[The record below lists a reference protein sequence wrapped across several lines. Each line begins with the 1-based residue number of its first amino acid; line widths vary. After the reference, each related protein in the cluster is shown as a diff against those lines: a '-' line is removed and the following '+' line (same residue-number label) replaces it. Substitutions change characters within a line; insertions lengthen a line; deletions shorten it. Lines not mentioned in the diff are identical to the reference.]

1 MKKILFITNN
11 WLTDYGGRRVAS
23 TKIINNISRGK
34 FDITV
39 VDFEVG
45 IKPISKFEVKK
56 NIIFDNKVHLL
67 TYFIKSHS
75 RLFPYLINI
84 SKTYRFDIVVCSG
97 SSYFDIVS
105 ILTIK
110 IFNLFKKTKLV
121 LFNHTHPLESIQ
133 FVSISIKNFLFHLGY
148 YVLSYFV
155 YGFFDRIVTPGSAL
169 KDFFVSNFRIN
180 PEKISVINYPIY
192 KQNDLKNKN
201 FEEIIPSSFH
211 NGNKKIIVTAARL
224 VLIQKDFPT
233 LFKALKE
240 VNKKI
245 NCQLVIL
252 GEGIGREKIIKLA
265 EKIGVLN
272 EITLL
277 GFKKNPIAYLQKADV
292 FVLST
297 FFEGCPIV
305 LVEAMIGKVPVVSSD
320 CDFGPK
326 EILENGKSGILVPI
340 NDHKTMAKAILNLL
354 ENNQLRRKFINNGFK
369 RAKFYSEERSFDLWD
384 KLLSRLS

>member
-23 TKIINNISRGK
+23 TKIINDISHRK

-45 IKPISKFEVKK
+45 IKPISKLEVKK
-56 NIIFDNKVHLL
+56 NINFDDKVHLL

-75 RLFPYLINI
+75 RLIPYLMNI
-84 SKTYRFDIVVCSG
+84 SKAYRFDIVICSG

-110 IFNLFKKTKLV
+110 TFNLFKKAQLV

-155 YGFFDRIVTPGSAL
+155 YGFFDRIVTPGFAL
-169 KDFFVSNFRIN
+169 KNFFISDFRIK
-180 PEKISVINYPIY
+180 PEKISVINYPIFR
-192 KQNDLKNKN
+192 QNNQKNRDYQEPN
-201 FEEIIPSSFH
+201 LSLSH
-211 NGNKKIIVTAARL
+211 NGNKKVIITAARL
-224 VLIQKDFPT
+224 VFIQKDFPT

-240 VNKKI
+240 LNKKI

-252 GEGIGREKIIKLA
+252 GEGVGREKIIKLA
-265 EKIGVLN
+265 EKLGVLN
-272 EITLL
+272 QISLL
-277 GFKKNPIAYLQKADV
+277 GFKKNPIEYIKQADV

-305 LVEAMIGKVPVVSSD
+305 LVEAMIGKVPIVSSD

-326 EILENGKSGILVPI
+326 EILENGKSGILVPVG
-340 NDHKTMAKAILNLL
+340 DYKSMAKAILSLL
-354 ENNQLRRKFINNGFK
+354 KNSKLRKQLVDNGLN
-369 RAKFYSEERSFDLWD
+369 RIKFYSEERSFDLWSQF
-384 KLLSRLS
+384 LSDLS